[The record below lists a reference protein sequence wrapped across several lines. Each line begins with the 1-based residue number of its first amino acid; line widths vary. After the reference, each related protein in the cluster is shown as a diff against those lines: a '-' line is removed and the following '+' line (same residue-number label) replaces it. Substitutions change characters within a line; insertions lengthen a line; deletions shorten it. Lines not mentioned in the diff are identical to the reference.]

1 MKLNTL
7 EAVFQSL
14 NEAEVR
20 YLVAGGLAVVAHGYG
35 RVTFDIDV
43 VIQLQPENVRRS
55 MQALERLGY
64 KPLVPVKATDFAD
77 PETRKSWIEEK
88 NMVVFQL
95 HSDQHLETRID
106 IFVSEP
112 FDDFD
117 EEYEKALI
125 GEILPGLP
133 ARFIRMETLIRM
145 KELANRDKDREDIRQ
160 LKMLLENT
168 GLDR

>member
-35 RVTFDIDV
+35 RVTFDIDL

-168 GLDR
+168 GRDR